1 MASRVKNVWGVLKA
15 ISGVNLLPTESQFSL
30 SATAVAGG
38 DCSHHGWSRL
48 VRRWLPEPQF
58 KIVESIM
65 SYFASS
71 VAFVHI
77 FKLLAWVGCLGFS
90 FYKKKN
96 KIIYCQKKEKSIM
109 IIIML
114 NSRHCDSAGKPRP
127 WDRRNSPCDTSL
139 KVERPLVLIW
149 KGKQHIGARIWKQEG
164 KLKQSFIQDLMTS
177 MASRYS
183 DWRRWSGFRHNELMW
198 KYNISIRVLAL

>member
-1 MASRVKNVWGVLKA
+1 MKKLNGLRRVKNVWGVLKA

-58 KIVESIM
+58 KRVESIM
-65 SYFASS
+65 SYFAST
-71 VAFVHI
+71 VAFFPI
-77 FKLLAWVGCLGFS
+77 FKLLAWVGCLGVS
-90 FYKKKN
+90 FFL
-96 KIIYCQKKEKSIM
+96 KIIYCQKTEKSII

-114 NSRHCDSAGKPRP
+114 NSRHCDIAGKPRP

-149 KGKQHIGARIWKQEG
+149 RGKQHIRVRIWKQEG
-164 KLKQSFIQDLMTS
+164 KWADGWCS
-177 MASRYS
+177 
-183 DWRRWSGFRHNELMW
+183 
-198 KYNISIRVLAL
+198 